1 VSDHPVSPGE
11 IGRRRR
17 TGEQVVH
24 LVRHQPHLVH
34 AQLQLG
40 GRYLLV
46 DAIIAGSSDTNDAT
60 LTILKPAVLISSR
73 NSRRVKR
80 LT

>member
-1 VSDHPVSPGE
+1 MEQIRPNHVDLNK
-11 IGRRRR
+11 
-17 TGEQVVH
+17 QVVH

-60 LTILKPAVLISSR
+60 MRSHSAG
-73 NSRRVKR
+73 
-80 LT
+80 